1 MTIMGKVTIAAKAT
15 SKSESLRSTIPEEI
29 VAELGLQVGDA
40 LDWDIVTEKGKK
52 YARFR
57 KLE

>member
-1 MTIMGKVTIAAKAT
+1 MGKVTIAAKAT